1 MFITSNNTSMPGP
14 MLEKCLAYGKL
25 VHYPVGKLIHDRGD
39 KKPGISLVVSG
50 EVEVGNYDI
59 EGRYYLTAILGVG
72 EVFGEFTVLA
82 NLPRTHNA
90 VAMNNCQI
98 LQISAS
104 QTHKLLTDIPQ
115 VQTFLL
121 QSLATRLHKVLERLD
136 DVIRLPTHVQ
146 LAKYLYQIYSQ
157 TQHNKIELRQQ
168 DLAIRLGVTV
178 LSIHKAIKKLSA
190 LNLIHTS
197 YGAVLI
203 PDRVYFVQ
211 WLNEQSGIL
220 PLNNEN

>member
-1 MFITSNNTSMPGP
+1 MR
-14 MLEKCLAYGKL
+14 YGKIIN
-25 VHYPVGKLIHDRGD
+25 YPLGSQIHDRGD
-39 KKPGISLVVSG
+39 KKPGISIVVSG

-82 NLPRTHNA
+82 GLPRTHNA
-90 VAMNNCQI
+90 VALDNCQI
-98 LQISAS
+98 LQIGAT
-104 QTHKLLTDIPQ
+104 QTHKLLGEIPD
-115 VQTFLL
+115 VQSFLL
-121 QSLATRLHKVLERLD
+121 RSLAIRLHKVLERLD

-146 LAKYLYQIYSQ
+146 LAKYLYQIHCQ
-157 TQHNKIELRQQ
+157 TKQNKIALRQQ
-168 DLAIRLGVTV
+168 DLAKRLGVTV

-203 PDRVYFVQ
+203 PDIEYYAQ

-220 PLNNEN
+220 PLSHEH